1 LCAKRA
7 VGALSK
13 YTGETHGAIRG
24 EVKPCESD
32 ADREPERPRGSART
46 LESPSTSLL
55 RVRRGRMESA
65 GFADVEVY
73 ANGVAFDVVKGWLG
87 EGGND
92 LDW

>member
-1 LCAKRA
+1 
-7 VGALSK
+7 
-13 YTGETHGAIRG
+13 
-24 EVKPCESD
+24 
-32 ADREPERPRGSART
+32 
-46 LESPSTSLL
+46 
-55 RVRRGRMESA
+55 MESA